1 MDWPLLA
8 TVLAA
13 LGFLARVVRWAF
25 LLESSFV
32 AVGGILLGTA
42 LSLVTSSLLF
52 CNDDDLQSAGVA
64 FPIPW
69 MVHLS
74 VGAGHGGRVPGRHR
88 LAGPPGGQ
96 DQAGAALGSPTSLTG
111 GPRPRRCRGS
121 CRGSGRTRHRR

>member
-13 LGFLARVVRWAF
+13 LGFPARVVRWAF

-69 MVHLS
+69 MSISLLVLATAAAS
-74 VGAGHGGRVPGRHR
+74 LAATAWPARRAARIRPALRWDRR
-88 LAGPPGGQ
+88 LA
-96 DQAGAALGSPTSLTG
+96 
-111 GPRPRRCRGS
+111 
-121 CRGSGRTRHRR
+121 